1 MNYEP
6 IDWDSIPEIL
16 SKEQFYKLC
25 HISKSTARY
34 LLVSGKVPC
43 IQTGKK
49 TRCYQI
55 RREDVRAFLHRRGIQ
70 PEQYTSSD
78 KPDII
83 HFPTLL
89 HQEISPALQD
99 ALRGYLE
106 KKLKKELDLLTA
118 RQIASITGY
127 SPSIVNQWC
136 RNGQLACIKKG
147 GRHYIPKSVLL
158 DYLCSMRFRTIVR
171 KTPWHI
177 ETFMAFHRSRAS
189 RICTGTTKKGGEQL

>member
-6 IDWDSIPEIL
+6 INWDSVPEIL

-49 TRCYQI
+49 TWCYQI
-55 RREDVRAFLHRRGIQ
+55 RWEDVRAFLHRRRIQ
-70 PEQYTSSD
+70 PEQYTSANN
-78 KPDII
+78 PDIT
-83 HFPTLL
+83 HFPILL

-99 ALRGYLE
+99 VLHSYLE

-118 RQIASITGY
+118 RQVASITGY
-127 SPSIVNQWC
+127 SPSIVNQ
-136 RNGQLACIKKG
+136 
-147 GRHYIPKSVLL
+147 
-158 DYLCSMRFRTIVR
+158 
-171 KTPWHI
+171 
-177 ETFMAFHRSRAS
+177 
-189 RICTGTTKKGGEQL
+189 